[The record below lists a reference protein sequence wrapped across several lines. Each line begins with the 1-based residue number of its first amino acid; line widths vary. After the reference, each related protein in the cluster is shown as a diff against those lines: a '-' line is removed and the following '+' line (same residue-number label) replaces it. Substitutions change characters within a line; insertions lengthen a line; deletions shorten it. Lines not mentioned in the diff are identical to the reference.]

1 MSSSFELSFTERKTP
16 LISVLIPCYNR
27 PEGLDNALSDF
38 TGQTY
43 RNIEIVVS
51 DNCSPQKKEIAA
63 VMAKY
68 AHDPRIRYTRRAEN
82 VGMLR
87 NSLGVL
93 EDARGQYLTW
103 GSDDDRWDKD
113 YLLELFTLLK
123 KNPDASCAFC
133 DYDVINP
140 EGEKYIGFPEAY
152 PFLKQFDDPDR
163 ISRLKKFILAK
174 EGYSNKS
181 CPIRALIKTEI
192 VRDYFDKM
200 QDLGLLENWG
210 DMLVV
215 FAFLME
221 GRMVTSPRVLHKF
234 TSGNDK
240 DYFPTPP
247 NPYFYLEGYLKL
259 MNCRLPVEEVKVLR
273 EFVGMK
279 LTQADC
285 AFGGKELARTLQNIS
300 TLMKVPGFD
309 IDIHD
314 VESLSHYLEVK
325 DYCAVLRIITRIY
338 RKFTPDL
345 VLQII
350 AAQRMNQIKE
360 SVVA

>member
-1 MSSSFELSFTERKTP
+1 MNRRFELSFSERNTP

-38 TGQTY
+38 TSQTY

-51 DNCSPQKKEIAA
+51 DNCSPQKNEIAA

-68 AHDPRIRYTRRAEN
+68 AGDPRIRYTRRAEN

-93 EDARGQYLTW
+93 EDARGKYLTW

-113 YLLELFTLLK
+113 YILELFTLLK

-133 DYDVINP
+133 DYDVIN
-140 EGEKYIGFPEAY
+140 EVGEKRLEYPKAY

-181 CPIRALIKTEI
+181 CPIRALIKTDI
-192 VRDYFDKM
+192 VRDYFSKM
-200 QDLGLLENWG
+200 HDFGLLENWG

-221 GRMVTSPRVLHKF
+221 GRMVMSPRVLHKF
-234 TSGNDK
+234 TAGNVK

-259 MNCRLPVEEVKVLR
+259 MNCRLPAEEVEVLR

-279 LTQADC
+279 LTQTDC
-285 AFGGKELARTLQNIS
+285 AFGGKEFAGTLQNIS
-300 TLMKVPGFD
+300 SLMKLPGFE

-314 VESLSHYLEVK
+314 VENLSHYLEVK
-325 DYCAVLRIITRIY
+325 DYCAVLRIITRIH
-338 RKFTPDL
+338 RKLTPDL
-345 VLQII
+345 VFQIV
-350 AAQRMNQIKE
+350 AEQNKNEIKE
-360 SVVA
+360 RVVA